1 MMTLP
6 ALQHDT
12 GPDPR
17 TSLIVLHGLGADG
30 HDFVPLCE
38 ELDLRALGAVRF
50 IFPHAPEQAVTL
62 NGGYVMRAWYDIRQ
76 VDLQRQEDADGVRAS
91 GAAIAAL
98 IDAERARGVPAQR
111 IVLMGFSQ
119 GCAMS
124 LFTGLRYPERLG
136 GIVALSG
143 YNPLAEHFEA
153 ERSDANRLTPIFMA
167 HGRLDPVV
175 VPARGEAAREQLRAL
190 GHAVEWH
197 DYRMEHSVCPEE
209 LRDLQAWLL
218 KTLG

>member
-50 IFPHAPEQAVTL
+50 IFPHAPEQPVTI

-190 GHAVEWH
+190 GHTVEWH

>member
-1 MMTLP
+1 MTLP

-12 GPDPR
+12 GPNPR

-50 IFPHAPEQAVTL
+50 IFPHAPEQAVTI

-143 YNPLAEHFEA
+143 YNPLAEHLEA

-190 GHAVEWH
+190 GHTVEWH

>member
-1 MMTLP
+1 MPLP

-50 IFPHAPEQAVTL
+50 IFPHAPEQPVTI

-190 GHAVEWH
+190 GHTVEWH

>member
-12 GPDPR
+12 GPNPR

-50 IFPHAPEQAVTL
+50 IFPHAPEQAVTI

-190 GHAVEWH
+190 GHTVEWH

>member
-1 MMTLP
+1 MTLP

-76 VDLQRQEDADGVRAS
+76 VDLQRQEDAAGVRAS

-190 GHAVEWH
+190 GHTVEWH
-197 DYRMEHSVCPEE
+197 DYRMDHSVCPEE

>member
-1 MMTLP
+1 MPLP

-50 IFPHAPEQAVTL
+50 IFPHAPEQPVTI

-76 VDLQRQEDADGVRAS
+76 VDLQRQEDAAGVRAS

-190 GHAVEWH
+190 GHTVEWH

>member
-1 MMTLP
+1 
-6 ALQHDT
+6 
-12 GPDPR
+12 
-17 TSLIVLHGLGADG
+17 
-30 HDFVPLCE
+30 
-38 ELDLRALGAVRF
+38 
-50 IFPHAPEQAVTL
+50 
-62 NGGYVMRAWYDIRQ
+62 MRAWYDIRQ
-76 VDLQRQEDADGVRAS
+76 VDLQRQEDTDGVRAS

-98 IDAERARGVPAQR
+98 IDAERARGVPAHR

-143 YNPLAEHFEA
+143 YNPLAEQFEA

-190 GHAVEWH
+190 GHTVEWH

-209 LRDLQAWLL
+209 LRDLQAWLQ

>member
-1 MMTLP
+1 MTLP

-12 GPDPR
+12 GPNPR

-50 IFPHAPEQAVTL
+50 IFPHAPEQAVTI

-190 GHAVEWH
+190 GHTVEWH

>member
-12 GPDPR
+12 GPNPR

-50 IFPHAPEQAVTL
+50 IFPHAPEQAVTI

-143 YNPLAEHFEA
+143 YNPLAEHLEA

-190 GHAVEWH
+190 GHTVEWH

>member
-76 VDLQRQEDADGVRAS
+76 VDLQRQEDAAGVRAS

-190 GHAVEWH
+190 GHTVEWH
-197 DYRMEHSVCPEE
+197 DYRMDHSVCPEE

>member
-17 TSLIVLHGLGADG
+17 TTLIVLHGLGADG

-50 IFPHAPEQAVTL
+50 IFPHAPEQAVTI

-76 VDLQRQEDADGVRAS
+76 VDLQRQEDAAGVRAS

-153 ERSDANRLTPIFMA
+153 ELSDANRLTPIFMA

-190 GHAVEWH
+190 GHTVEWH

-218 KTLG
+218 RTLG

>member
-1 MMTLP
+1 MPLP

-50 IFPHAPEQAVTL
+50 IFPHAPEQPVTI

-190 GHAVEWH
+190 GHTVEWH

-218 KTLG
+218 KTVG

>member
-1 MMTLP
+1 MPLP

-50 IFPHAPEQAVTL
+50 IFPHAPEQPVTI

-76 VDLQRQEDADGVRAS
+76 VDLQRQEDAAGVRAS

-124 LFTGLRYPERLG
+124 LFAGLRYPERLG

-190 GHAVEWH
+190 GHTVEWH